1 MFADVKQYANLIQT
15 ISFLLKC
22 YKPRDRSAV
31 SLTGNDTNDGI
42 LLETLLNFNLHAFS
56 NLKFASSLNLVLAGD
71 VVLPWPAFLMSW
83 RRRIGK
89 EDESLFF
96 DGCEKAGLE
105 VKHLGSRV
113 YCIKPVGNENS
124 ETKS

>member
-1 MFADVKQYANLIQT
+1 
-15 ISFLLKC
+15 
-22 YKPRDRSAV
+22 
-31 SLTGNDTNDGI
+31 
-42 LLETLLNFNLHAFS
+42 
-56 NLKFASSLNLVLAGD
+56 
-71 VVLPWPAFLMSW
+71 MSW